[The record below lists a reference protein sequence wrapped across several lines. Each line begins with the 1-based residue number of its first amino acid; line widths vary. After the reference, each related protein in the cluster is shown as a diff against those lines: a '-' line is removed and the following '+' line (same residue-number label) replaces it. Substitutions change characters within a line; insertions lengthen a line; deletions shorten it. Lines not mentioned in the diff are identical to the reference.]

1 MRRQQAGGRM
11 NALERRAVD
20 TAFDITTSTSG
31 FQFTGYAAKFDTRSH
46 DLGGFKET
54 IRSGTFSRAIR
65 EGQDVRSLIN
75 HDPGLIL
82 GRTRSGTL
90 KLAEDSTG
98 LHYEVDAPDTS
109 YARDLAESM
118 QRGDVTQSSFGFRA
132 ILDDWQKEGRSTLR
146 TLIDV
151 DLLDVSPVTYPAY
164 EDTESGVMG
173 AARALKAACEAR
185 GWDLTADDMAGSWN
199 PLPPAPEDNDILR
212 LALMAI
218 RLRGR
223 A

>member
-1 MRRQQAGGRM
+1 MSF
-11 NALERRAVD
+11 ERRAVD
-20 TAFDITTSTSG
+20 TAFDISTTASG
-31 FQFTGYAAKFDTRSH
+31 FTFNGYAAKFDTRSH
-46 DLGGFKET
+46 DLGGFIET
-54 IRSGTFSRAIR
+54 VRGGAFRRALS
-65 EGQDVRSLIN
+65 EGQDVRALIN
-75 HDPGLIL
+75 HHPGLIL
-82 GRTRSGTL
+82 GRTASGTL
-90 KLAEDSTG
+90 RLAEDSTG

-118 QRGDVTQSSFGFRA
+118 QRGDVTQSSFTFRVRQ
-132 ILDDWQKEGRSTLR
+132 DDWQREGRGRLR

-164 EDTESGVMG
+164 EDTESGVTG
-173 AARALKAACEAR
+173 AARALKLAAEAR

-199 PLPPAPEDNDILR
+199 PLPPAPEDNDTLR
-212 LALMAI
+212 TALRAI

>member
-1 MRRQQAGGRM
+1 MSL
-11 NALERRAVD
+11 LERRSVD
-20 TAFDITTSTSG
+20 TAFNITNTGDQWT
-31 FQFTGYAAKFDTRSH
+31 FEGYAAKFDTRSH
-46 DLGGFKET
+46 DLGGFIET
-54 IRSGTFSRAIR
+54 VRGGAFGRALN
-65 EGQDVRSLIN
+65 EGQDVRALIN
-75 HDPGLIL
+75 HNPGLIL
-82 GRTRSGTL
+82 GRTAAGTL
-90 KLAEDSTG
+90 KLSEDTTG

-118 QRGDVTQSSFGFRA
+118 QRGDVTQSSFSFRVR
-132 ILDDWQKEGRSTLR
+132 LDDWQKEGRGRLR

-164 EDTESGVMG
+164 EDTESGVQG
-173 AARALKAACEAR
+173 AARALQFACEAR

-199 PLPPAPEDNDILR
+199 PIPPAPDSNDVLR
-212 LALMAI
+212 TALRAI

>member
-1 MRRQQAGGRM
+1 MTL
-11 NALERRAVD
+11 LERRSVA
-20 TAFDITTSTSG
+20 TEFDISSSG
-31 FQFTGYAAKFDTRSH
+31 SVLRFTGYAAKFATRSH
-46 DLGGFKET
+46 DLGGFVET
-54 IRSGTFSRAIR
+54 IRSGAFGRAIR
-65 EGQDVRSLIN
+65 EGQDVRALIN
-75 HDPGLIL
+75 HDPQFIL
-82 GRTRSGTL
+82 GRTASGTL

-118 QRGDVTQSSFGFRA
+118 KRGDVTQSSFGFRVRE
-132 ILDDWQKEGRSTLR
+132 DDWQREGRGRLR
-146 TLIDV
+146 TLLDV

-164 EDTESGVMG
+164 EDTESGVQG
-173 AARALKAACEAR
+173 AARALQFACEAR

-199 PLPPAPEDNDILR
+199 PIPPAPDSNDVLR
-212 LALMAI
+212 TALRAI

>member
-1 MRRQQAGGRM
+1 MSL
-11 NALERRAVD
+11 LERRSVE
-20 TAFDITTSTSG
+20 TQFDISATGNG
-31 FQFTGYAAKFDTRSH
+31 FTFTGYAAKFATRSH
-46 DLGGFKET
+46 DLGGFVET
-54 IRSGTFSRAIR
+54 IRSGAFGRAIR
-65 EGQDVRSLIN
+65 EGQDVRALIN
-75 HDPGLIL
+75 HDAGLIL
-82 GRTRSGTL
+82 GRTASGTL

-118 QRGDVTQSSFGFRA
+118 RRGDVTQSSFGFRTR
-132 ILDDWQKEGRSTLR
+132 LDDWQREGRGRLR

-164 EDTESGVMG
+164 EDTESGVT
-173 AARALKAACEAR
+173 AARALQLAAGAH
-185 GWDLTADDMAGSWN
+185 GWDLSAERLAADMTGSWN
-199 PLPPAPEDNDILR
+199 PLPPVEDNETLR
-212 LALMAI
+212 TALRAI

>member
-1 MRRQQAGGRM
+1 MGLA
-11 NALERRAVD
+11 ERRAVD
-20 TAFDITTSTSG
+20 TAFDITNIGDTW
-31 FQFTGYAAKFDTRSH
+31 QFTGYAAKFDTRSH
-46 DLGGFKET
+46 DLGGFIET
-54 IRSGTFSRAIR
+54 VRKGAFGRALN
-65 EGQDVRSLIN
+65 EGQDVRALIN
-75 HDPGLIL
+75 HDSGLIL
-82 GRTRSGTL
+82 GRTTAGTL

-98 LHYEVDAPDTS
+98 LHYQVDAPDTS

-118 QRGDVTQSSFGFRA
+118 QRGDVTQSSFTFRVRQ
-132 ILDDWQKEGRSTLR
+132 DDWQREGRGRLR

-164 EDTESGVMG
+164 EDTESGVQG

-185 GWDLTADDMAGSWN
+185 GWDLTADDLAGSWN
-199 PLPPAPEDNDILR
+199 PLPPAPEDNDAIR
-212 LALMAI
+212 LALRAI

>member
-1 MRRQQAGGRM
+1 M
-11 NALERRAVD
+11 LERRAVD
-20 TAFDITTSTSG
+20 TAFDITSKGDAWT
-31 FQFTGYAAKFDTRSH
+31 FTGYAAKFATRSH
-46 DLGGFKET
+46 DLGGFVET
-54 IRSGTFSRAIR
+54 IRNGAFGRAIR
-65 EGQDVRSLIN
+65 EGQDVRALIN

-82 GRTRSGTL
+82 GRTASGTL
-90 KLAEDSTG
+90 KLSEDSTG

-118 QRGDVTQSSFGFRA
+118 RRGDVTQSSFVFRVRQ
-132 ILDDWQKEGRSTLR
+132 DDWQREGRGRLR

-164 EDTESGVMG
+164 EDTESGVTG

-185 GWDLTADDMAGSWN
+185 GWDLTADDMAGSWS